1 MSAERDDSVRAAA
14 DAVSAG
20 KATKETVDALLGRPH
35 PTADSAIERGPATP
49 EDRFAELARLTS
61 AYMDA
66 PEEAMLRRAF
76 EFARD
81 AHAGQ
86 CRKSGEP
93 FIIHPIEVGII
104 LADLRM
110 DAETITAALLHD
122 TVEDTD
128 VTLDELRKKFGEDVA
143 LMVDGVTKIGLVPLV
158 SKEEQQAENIRKILM
173 AMSKD
178 IRVIIIKLAD
188 RLHNMRTLAARPP
201 DKQRKTSLETMNFY
215 APIAH
220 RLGMSDVKE
229 EMEDIAIHYLDPY
242 GCKEVEEQIALHK
255 EERDAFIDSIKKRI
269 RERISDIKPEPII
282 EGRVKSIY
290 SIYKKVYVK
299 NKRFDEIYDIYA
311 VRVIVQSVI
320 ECYNVLGV
328 IHDMFR
334 PIPYRFKDYIA
345 TPKPNRYQSLHTTVI
360 GREGIP
366 FEVQIR
372 TVEMHNTAQY
382 GVAAHWKYKAGISGN
397 VSGEKRFDWIRQLLE
412 RQQEADDVE
421 AIADA
426 IKTDLSPD
434 EVFVFTPKGDVVALP
449 TGATVL
455 DFAYHIHTQVGNKM
469 TGAKVGGRMVSFD
482 YVVHTG
488 EIVEILT
495 SGSPNYGPN
504 RNWIEIAKTTEA
516 KSKIRSWF
524 KKECREENIERGR
537 EELEREFKRNNIAI
551 TPELLQTSASRQRL
565 DSVDDL
571 YAAIGYGGVSMA
583 KIVQRIKEDQ
593 LRNHKEQQAIQAAA
607 ENPMESISENNRRS
621 RKKGIIIEGMENCLV
636 KFAQCCNPLPG
647 DPIIGFV
654 TRGFGVSI
662 HKQDCVNVVNN
673 RDDPE
678 NKDRWLKATWA
689 GVEDSTYRATIDVI
703 AEDRITIFADI
714 TTAIAA
720 NHIPLQEMNGHH
732 LKNGNLDLVVT
743 VEIAGVEQLS
753 NVMGRIQKIPGVI
766 SVERTGKQ

>member
-1 MSAERDDSVRAAA
+1 MTSQTGAAGTAVKTFEQLVEKIRASEKPYDLEKITQAYKVAEKAHEGQLRTSGDPYITHPLAVAAI
-14 DAVSAG
+14 
-20 KATKETVDALLGRPH
+20 LL
-35 PTADSAIERGPATP
+35 D
-49 EDRFAELARLTS
+49 
-61 AYMDA
+61 YCMDT
-66 PEEAMLRRAF
+66 
-76 EFARD
+76 D
-81 AHAGQ
+81 
-86 CRKSGEP
+86 
-93 FIIHPIEVGII
+93 
-104 LADLRM
+104 
-110 DAETITAALLHD
+110 TICAALLHD

-201 DKQRKTSLETMNFY
+201 EKQRKTSLETMNFY

-621 RKKGIIIEGMENCLV
+621 RKKGIKSEGMENCLV

>member
-1 MSAERDDSVRAAA
+1 MTSQTGAAGTAVKTFEQLVEKIRASEKPYDLEKITQAYKVAEKAHEGQLRTSGDPYITHPLAVAAI
-14 DAVSAG
+14 
-20 KATKETVDALLGRPH
+20 LL
-35 PTADSAIERGPATP
+35 D
-49 EDRFAELARLTS
+49 
-61 AYMDA
+61 YCMDT
-66 PEEAMLRRAF
+66 
-76 EFARD
+76 D
-81 AHAGQ
+81 
-86 CRKSGEP
+86 
-93 FIIHPIEVGII
+93 
-104 LADLRM
+104 
-110 DAETITAALLHD
+110 TICAALLHD

-201 DKQRKTSLETMNFY
+201 EKQRKTSLETMNFY

-255 EERDAFIDSIKKRI
+255 EERDAFIESIKKRI

-537 EELEREFKRNNIAI
+537 EELEHEFKRNNIAI

>member
-1 MSAERDDSVRAAA
+1 MTSQTGAAGTAVKTFEQLVEKIRASEKPYDLEKITQAYKVAEKAHEGQLRTSGDPYITHPLAVAAI
-14 DAVSAG
+14 
-20 KATKETVDALLGRPH
+20 LL
-35 PTADSAIERGPATP
+35 D
-49 EDRFAELARLTS
+49 
-61 AYMDA
+61 YCMDT
-66 PEEAMLRRAF
+66 
-76 EFARD
+76 D
-81 AHAGQ
+81 
-86 CRKSGEP
+86 
-93 FIIHPIEVGII
+93 
-104 LADLRM
+104 
-110 DAETITAALLHD
+110 TICAALLHD

-128 VTLDELRKKFGEDVA
+128 VTLDELLKKFGEDVA

-201 DKQRKTSLETMNFY
+201 EKQRKTSLETMNFY

-732 LKNGNLDLVVT
+732 RKNGNLELVVT

>member
-1 MSAERDDSVRAAA
+1 MTSQTGAAGTAVKTFEQLVEKIRASEKPYDLEKITQAYKVAEKAHEGQLRTSGDPYITHPL
-14 DAVSAG
+14 AVASI
-20 KATKETVDALLGRPH
+20 LL
-35 PTADSAIERGPATP
+35 D
-49 EDRFAELARLTS
+49 
-61 AYMDA
+61 YCMDT
-66 PEEAMLRRAF
+66 
-76 EFARD
+76 D
-81 AHAGQ
+81 
-86 CRKSGEP
+86 
-93 FIIHPIEVGII
+93 
-104 LADLRM
+104 
-110 DAETITAALLHD
+110 TICAALLHD

-201 DKQRKTSLETMNFY
+201 EKQRKTSLETMNFY

-593 LRNHKEQQAIQAAA
+593 LRNQKEQQAIQAAA

>member
-1 MSAERDDSVRAAA
+1 MTSQTGAAGTAVKTFEQLVEKIRASEKPYDLEKITQAYKVAEKAHEGQLRTSGDPYITHPL
-14 DAVSAG
+14 AVASI
-20 KATKETVDALLGRPH
+20 LL
-35 PTADSAIERGPATP
+35 D
-49 EDRFAELARLTS
+49 
-61 AYMDA
+61 YCMDT
-66 PEEAMLRRAF
+66 
-76 EFARD
+76 D
-81 AHAGQ
+81 
-86 CRKSGEP
+86 
-93 FIIHPIEVGII
+93 
-104 LADLRM
+104 
-110 DAETITAALLHD
+110 TICAALLHD

-201 DKQRKTSLETMNFY
+201 EKQRKTSLETMNFY

-720 NHIPLQEMNGHH
+720 NHIPLQKMNGHH

>member
-1 MSAERDDSVRAAA
+1 MTSQTGAAGTAVKTFEQLVEKIRASEKPYDLEKITQAYKVAEKAHEGQLRTSGDPYITHPL
-14 DAVSAG
+14 AVASI
-20 KATKETVDALLGRPH
+20 LL
-35 PTADSAIERGPATP
+35 D
-49 EDRFAELARLTS
+49 
-61 AYMDA
+61 YCMDT
-66 PEEAMLRRAF
+66 
-76 EFARD
+76 D
-81 AHAGQ
+81 
-86 CRKSGEP
+86 
-93 FIIHPIEVGII
+93 
-104 LADLRM
+104 
-110 DAETITAALLHD
+110 TICAALLHD

-421 AIADA
+421 ATADA

>member
-1 MSAERDDSVRAAA
+1 MTSQTGAAGTAVKTFEQLVEKIRASEKPYDLEKITQAYKVAEKAHEGQLRTSGDPYITHPL
-14 DAVSAG
+14 AVASI
-20 KATKETVDALLGRPH
+20 LL
-35 PTADSAIERGPATP
+35 D
-49 EDRFAELARLTS
+49 
-61 AYMDA
+61 YCMDT
-66 PEEAMLRRAF
+66 
-76 EFARD
+76 D
-81 AHAGQ
+81 
-86 CRKSGEP
+86 
-93 FIIHPIEVGII
+93 
-104 LADLRM
+104 
-110 DAETITAALLHD
+110 TICAALLHD

-201 DKQRKTSLETMNFY
+201 EKQRKTSLETMNFY

-621 RKKGIIIEGMENCLV
+621 RNKGIIIEGMENCLV

>member
-1 MSAERDDSVRAAA
+1 MTSQTGAAGTAVKTFEQLVEKIRASEKPYDLEKITQAYKVAEKAHEGQLRTSGDPYITHPL
-14 DAVSAG
+14 AVASI
-20 KATKETVDALLGRPH
+20 LL
-35 PTADSAIERGPATP
+35 D
-49 EDRFAELARLTS
+49 
-61 AYMDA
+61 YCMDT
-66 PEEAMLRRAF
+66 
-76 EFARD
+76 D
-81 AHAGQ
+81 
-86 CRKSGEP
+86 
-93 FIIHPIEVGII
+93 
-104 LADLRM
+104 
-110 DAETITAALLHD
+110 TICAALLHD

-201 DKQRKTSLETMNFY
+201 EKQRKTSLETMNFY

-360 GREGIP
+360 GR
-366 FEVQIR
+366 VQIR

-678 NKDRWLKATWA
+678 NRDRWLKATWA

>member
-1 MSAERDDSVRAAA
+1 MTSQTGTAGMAVNTFEQLVDKIRASEKSYDLEKITQAYKVAEKAHEGQLRTSGDPYITHPL
-14 DAVSAG
+14 AVASI
-20 KATKETVDALLGRPH
+20 LL
-35 PTADSAIERGPATP
+35 D
-49 EDRFAELARLTS
+49 
-61 AYMDA
+61 YCMDT
-66 PEEAMLRRAF
+66 
-76 EFARD
+76 D
-81 AHAGQ
+81 
-86 CRKSGEP
+86 
-93 FIIHPIEVGII
+93 
-104 LADLRM
+104 
-110 DAETITAALLHD
+110 TICAALLHD

-128 VTLDELRKKFGEDVA
+128 VTLDELRKRFGDDVA
-143 LMVDGVTKIGLVPLV
+143 LMVDGVTKIGLVPLN

-201 DKQRKTSLETMNFY
+201 EKQRKTSLETMNFY

-220 RLGMSDVKE
+220 RLGISDVKE

-255 EERDAFIDSIKKRI
+255 EERDDFIESIKKRI
-269 RERISDIKPEPII
+269 SERISDIKPEPII

-421 AIADA
+421 AITDA

-434 EVFVFTPKGDVVALP
+434 EVFVFTPKGDVIALP

-504 RNWIEIAKTTEA
+504 RNWIEIARITEA

-565 DSVDDL
+565 NSVDDL
-571 YAAIGYGGVSMA
+571 YAAVGYGGVSMA

-593 LRNHKEQQAIQAAA
+593 LRNIKEQQAIQAAA
-607 ENPMESISENNRRS
+607 ENPMESINENNRRS

-662 HKQDCVNVVNN
+662 HKQDCVNVINN

-678 NKDRWLKATWA
+678 NKNRWLKAAWA
-689 GVEDSTYRATIDVI
+689 GAEDSTYRATIDVI

-753 NVMGRIQKIPGVI
+753 NVMGRIKKIPGVI

>member
-1 MSAERDDSVRAAA
+1 MTSQTGAAGTAVKTFEQLVEKIRASEKPYDLEKITQAYKVAEKAHEGQLRTSGDPYITHPL
-14 DAVSAG
+14 AVASI
-20 KATKETVDALLGRPH
+20 LL
-35 PTADSAIERGPATP
+35 D
-49 EDRFAELARLTS
+49 
-61 AYMDA
+61 YCMDT
-66 PEEAMLRRAF
+66 
-76 EFARD
+76 D
-81 AHAGQ
+81 
-86 CRKSGEP
+86 
-93 FIIHPIEVGII
+93 
-104 LADLRM
+104 
-110 DAETITAALLHD
+110 TICAALLHD

-201 DKQRKTSLETMNFY
+201 EKQRKTSLETMNFY

-397 VSGEKRFDWIRQLLE
+397 VSCEKRFDWIRQLLE

>member
-1 MSAERDDSVRAAA
+1 MKELYGKSREGDVTGMTGSTVKNFEQLVEKIRASEKPYDLEKITQAYEVAEKAHTGQVR
-14 DAVSAG
+14 
-20 KATKETVDALLGRPH
+20 T
-35 PTADSAIERGPATP
+35 
-49 EDRFAELARLTS
+49 
-61 AYMDA
+61 
-66 PEEAMLRRAF
+66 
-76 EFARD
+76 
-81 AHAGQ
+81 
-86 CRKSGEP
+86 SGEP
-93 FIIHPIEVGII
+93 YITHPLSVAAI
-104 LADLRM
+104 LLDFCM
-110 DAETITAALLHD
+110 DTDTICAALLHD
-122 TVEDTD
+122 VVEDTE
-128 VTLDELRKKFGEDVA
+128 VTLEELRKRFGDDVA
-143 LMVDGVTKIGLVPLV
+143 LMVDGVTKIGLVPLN

-188 RLHNMRTLAARPP
+188 RLHNMRTLSARPP
-201 DKQRKTSLETMNFY
+201 HKQRKTSLETMNFY

-242 GCKEVEEQIALHK
+242 GCQDVETQIALHK

-269 RERISDIKPEPII
+269 RERITDIKPEPII

-382 GVAAHWKYKAGISGN
+382 GVAAHWKYKAGLSGN

-426 IKTDLSPD
+426 IKTDLAPD
-434 EVFVFTPKGDVVALP
+434 EVFAFTPKGDVIALP
-449 TGATVL
+449 MGATVL
-455 DFAYHIHTQVGNKM
+455 DFAYSIHTQVGNKM

-482 YVVHTG
+482 YPIKTG
-488 EIVEILT
+488 DIVEILT

-504 RNWIEIAKTTEA
+504 RNWLEIAKTTEA

-537 EELEREFKRNNIAI
+537 EELEHEFKRNGIII
-551 TPELLQTSASRQRL
+551 TPELLQTIVQRQRL
-565 DSVDDL
+565 NSVDDL

-583 KIVQRIKEDQ
+583 KLVQRIKEEQ
-593 LRNHKEQQAIQAAA
+593 LRNHKEQQAVQSLAADPQ
-607 ENPMESISENNRRS
+607 ENIAENNRRS
-621 RKKGIIIEGMENCLV
+621 RRKGIIVEGVDNCLV

-662 HKQDCVNVVNN
+662 HKQDCINVINN
-673 RDDPE
+673 MDSPE
-678 NKDRWLKATWA
+678 NKNRWIKASWA
-689 GVEDSTYRATIDVI
+689 GVDDSTYRATIDVI

-720 NHIPLQEMNGHH
+720 NHIPLQELNAHH
-732 LKNGNLDLVVT
+732 LKNGNTNLVVT
-743 VEIAGVEQLS
+743 VEIAGMEQLS
-753 NVMGRIQKIPGVI
+753 NVMTRLQKIPGVI

>member
-1 MSAERDDSVRAAA
+1 MRKAFDTAMSSEANSRAVTEK
-14 DAVSAG
+14 DIHRLLDTGLIITSEIG
-20 KATKETVDALLGRPH
+20 LGRTSIICLMLH
-35 PTADSAIERGPATP
+35 RAIESGTLRLEQIKTVFGEKVAQILAGLRDISHIYATHRVVDSENFRKLLLSFAEDVRVQLIFLAEKLYDLRHAETLLP
-49 EDRFAELARLTS
+49 EQQRELARETS
-61 AYMDA
+61 YIYI
-66 PEEAMLRRAF
+66 
-76 EFARD
+76 
-81 AHAGQ
+81 
-86 CRKSGEP
+86 P
-93 FIIHPIEVGII
+93 F
-104 LADLRM
+104 
-110 DAETITAALLHD
+110 
-122 TVEDTD
+122 
-128 VTLDELRKKFGEDVA
+128 
-143 LMVDGVTKIGLVPLV
+143 
-158 SKEEQQAENIRKILM
+158 
-173 AMSKD
+173 
-178 IRVIIIKLAD
+178 
-188 RLHNMRTLAARPP
+188 
-201 DKQRKTSLETMNFY
+201 
-215 APIAH
+215 AH
-220 RLGMSDVKE
+220 RLGLYNIKS
-229 EMEDIAIHYLDPY
+229 EMEDLALRYGEPEVYKEISLKLEGTREAREKYINEFIAPI
-242 GCKEVEEQIALHK
+242 VEEFNNRGIKFKVKWRTKTIA
-255 EERDAFIDSIKKRI
+255 SILNKMRKKQV
-269 RERISDIKPEPII
+269 EFE
-282 EGRVKSIY
+282 
-290 SIYKKVYVK
+290 
-299 NKRFDEIYDIYA
+299 EIYDIFA
-311 VRVIVQSVI
+311 VRFILDSRGPEEKADCWRAYSIVADKYTPNPQRLRDWISVPKSNGY
-320 ECYNVLGV
+320 ESLQTTVLG
-328 IHDMFR
+328 
-334 PIPYRFKDYIA
+334 
-345 TPKPNRYQSLHTTVI
+345 PNNRWV
-360 GREGIP
+360 
-366 FEVQIR
+366 EVQIR
-372 TVEMHNTAQY
+372 TERMDEIAEK
-382 GVAAHWKYKAGISGN
+382 GFAAHWKYKAGISGN

-673 RDDPE
+673 RDDPD

>member
-1 MSAERDDSVRAAA
+1 MTSQTGAAGTAVKTFEQLVEKIRASEKPYDLEKITQAYKVAEKAHEGQLRTSGDPYITHPL
-14 DAVSAG
+14 AVASI
-20 KATKETVDALLGRPH
+20 LL
-35 PTADSAIERGPATP
+35 D
-49 EDRFAELARLTS
+49 
-61 AYMDA
+61 YCMDT
-66 PEEAMLRRAF
+66 
-76 EFARD
+76 D
-81 AHAGQ
+81 
-86 CRKSGEP
+86 
-93 FIIHPIEVGII
+93 
-104 LADLRM
+104 
-110 DAETITAALLHD
+110 TICAALLHD

-201 DKQRKTSLETMNFY
+201 EKQRKTSLETMNFY

-290 SIYKKVYVK
+290 SIYKYVK

>member
-1 MSAERDDSVRAAA
+1 MTSQTGAAGTAVKTFEQLVEKIRASEKPYDLEKITQAYKVAEKAHEGQLRTSGDPYITHPL
-14 DAVSAG
+14 AVASI
-20 KATKETVDALLGRPH
+20 LL
-35 PTADSAIERGPATP
+35 D
-49 EDRFAELARLTS
+49 
-61 AYMDA
+61 YCMDT
-66 PEEAMLRRAF
+66 
-76 EFARD
+76 D
-81 AHAGQ
+81 
-86 CRKSGEP
+86 
-93 FIIHPIEVGII
+93 
-104 LADLRM
+104 
-110 DAETITAALLHD
+110 TICAALLHD

-201 DKQRKTSLETMNFY
+201 EKQRKTSLETMNFY

-593 LRNHKEQQAIQAAA
+593 LRNHKEQ
-607 ENPMESISENNRRS
+607 
-621 RKKGIIIEGMENCLV
+621 
-636 KFAQCCNPLPG
+636 
-647 DPIIGFV
+647 
-654 TRGFGVSI
+654 
-662 HKQDCVNVVNN
+662 
-673 RDDPE
+673 
-678 NKDRWLKATWA
+678 
-689 GVEDSTYRATIDVI
+689 
-703 AEDRITIFADI
+703 
-714 TTAIAA
+714 
-720 NHIPLQEMNGHH
+720 
-732 LKNGNLDLVVT
+732 
-743 VEIAGVEQLS
+743 
-753 NVMGRIQKIPGVI
+753 
-766 SVERTGKQ
+766 

>member
-1 MSAERDDSVRAAA
+1 MTSQTGAAGTAVKTFEQLVEKIRASEKPYDLEKITQAYKVAEKAHEGQLRTSGDPYITHPL
-14 DAVSAG
+14 AVASI
-20 KATKETVDALLGRPH
+20 LL
-35 PTADSAIERGPATP
+35 D
-49 EDRFAELARLTS
+49 
-61 AYMDA
+61 YCMDT
-66 PEEAMLRRAF
+66 
-76 EFARD
+76 D
-81 AHAGQ
+81 
-86 CRKSGEP
+86 
-93 FIIHPIEVGII
+93 
-104 LADLRM
+104 
-110 DAETITAALLHD
+110 TICAALLHD

-201 DKQRKTSLETMNFY
+201 EKQRKTSLETMNFY

-360 GREGIP
+360 GRDGIP

>member
-1 MSAERDDSVRAAA
+1 MTSQTGAAGTAVKTFEQLVEKIRASEKPYDLEKITQAYKVAEKAHEGQLRTSGDPYITHPL
-14 DAVSAG
+14 AVASI
-20 KATKETVDALLGRPH
+20 LL
-35 PTADSAIERGPATP
+35 D
-49 EDRFAELARLTS
+49 
-61 AYMDA
+61 YCMDT
-66 PEEAMLRRAF
+66 
-76 EFARD
+76 D
-81 AHAGQ
+81 
-86 CRKSGEP
+86 
-93 FIIHPIEVGII
+93 
-104 LADLRM
+104 
-110 DAETITAALLHD
+110 TICAALLHD

-201 DKQRKTSLETMNFY
+201 EKQRKTSLETMNFY

-732 LKNGNLDLVVT
+732 LKT
-743 VEIAGVEQLS
+743 ATS
-753 NVMGRIQKIPGVI
+753 
-766 SVERTGKQ
+766 TWW

>member
-1 MSAERDDSVRAAA
+1 MTSQTGAAGTAVKTFEQLVEKIRASEKPYDLEKITQAYKVAEKAHEGQLRTSGDPYITHPL
-14 DAVSAG
+14 AVASI
-20 KATKETVDALLGRPH
+20 LL
-35 PTADSAIERGPATP
+35 D
-49 EDRFAELARLTS
+49 
-61 AYMDA
+61 YCMDT
-66 PEEAMLRRAF
+66 
-76 EFARD
+76 D
-81 AHAGQ
+81 
-86 CRKSGEP
+86 
-93 FIIHPIEVGII
+93 
-104 LADLRM
+104 
-110 DAETITAALLHD
+110 TICAALLHD

-201 DKQRKTSLETMNFY
+201 EKQRKTSLETMNFY

-551 TPELLQTSASRQRL
+551 TPELLQTFASRQRL

-703 AEDRITIFADI
+703 AEDRITISRI
-714 TTAIAA
+714 S
-720 NHIPLQEMNGHH
+720 PL
-732 LKNGNLDLVVT
+732 
-743 VEIAGVEQLS
+743 
-753 NVMGRIQKIPGVI
+753 R
-766 SVERTGKQ
+766 

>member
-1 MSAERDDSVRAAA
+1 MTSQTGAAGTAVKTFEQLVEKIRASEKPYDLEKITQAYKVAEKAHEGQLRTSGDPYITHPL
-14 DAVSAG
+14 AVASI
-20 KATKETVDALLGRPH
+20 LL
-35 PTADSAIERGPATP
+35 D
-49 EDRFAELARLTS
+49 
-61 AYMDA
+61 YCMDT
-66 PEEAMLRRAF
+66 
-76 EFARD
+76 D
-81 AHAGQ
+81 
-86 CRKSGEP
+86 
-93 FIIHPIEVGII
+93 
-104 LADLRM
+104 
-110 DAETITAALLHD
+110 TICAALLHD

-201 DKQRKTSLETMNFY
+201 EKQRKTSLETMNFY

-382 GVAAHWKYKAGISGN
+382 GVAAHWKYKVGISGN